1 MHPAFS
7 VVFFTTATGAG
18 YGLLA
23 LLGVLGGFGFIPADF
38 WLGLVGMGLSLGL
51 IAAGLLSSTGHL
63 GRPERAWR
71 AFSQW
76 RSSWLSREGVASVAT
91 FIPACMFGIGWVFL
105 GKSGGWVAVVGL
117 LAAAGAVTTVCT
129 TGMIYASLK
138 PIAQWHSRYTLP
150 AYLIFSA
157 MTGGVLANAWLQ
169 AFKLGSA
176 AMLAWALL
184 ATLAGWG
191 WKLATWR
198 YNDRLEIP
206 TNANT
211 ATGLAGGTVRSIE
224 WPHTEEN
231 YVLKEMGFRI
241 ARKHSAKLRLI
252 TQALAFAAP
261 AILLA
266 TVFFL
271 PWPLGAIASVLA
283 TVAQLAGML
292 VERWLF
298 FAEAKHTVTLYYG
311 RE

>member
-23 LLGVLGGFGFIPADF
+23 LLGVLGGFGVIQADF
-38 WLGLVGMGLSLGL
+38 WLGFVGMALALGL
-51 IAAGLLSSTGHL
+51 VVAGLLSSTGHL

-91 FIPACMFGIGWVFL
+91 FIPAGLFGIGWVFF
-105 GKSGGWVAVVGL
+105 GKSGGWVAAAGL
-117 LAAAGAVTTVCT
+117 LTAAGAVATTCT

-138 PIAQWHSRYTLP
+138 PIAQWRSRYTLP
-150 AYLIFSA
+150 AYLIFA
-157 MTGGVLANAWLQ
+157 VMTGSVLANALLQ
-169 AFKLGSA
+169 GFKLGSTA
-176 AMLAWALL
+176 VLICALV
-184 ATLAGWG
+184 ATLFGWG

-198 YNDRLEIP
+198 YNDRLDIP
-206 TNANT
+206 TTANT

-231 YVLKEMGFRI
+231 YLLKEMGFRI
-241 ARKHSAKLRLI
+241 ARKHSARLRRI
-252 TQALAFAAP
+252 AQALAFAVP
-261 AILLA
+261 ATLLA
-266 TVFFL
+266 IICFL
-271 PWPLGAIASVLA
+271 PWPLGAIASLLA
-283 TVAQLAGML
+283 AAAQLTGML

-298 FAEAKHTVTLYYG
+298 FADAKHTVTLYYG
-311 RE
+311 R